1 MTLTFG
7 RIMNDVDYVD
17 GGATGAVVA
26 SDLNQLR
33 NNAEIAWSIAVAQM
47 SRTIKPA
54 DGYDIAPPEHDSNSG
69 FLFTH
74 AYSLPVLSAAQC
86 MIGVTGSAILTASTG
101 GPSNSTVICRDHYNS
116 RWRVFSRNAT
126 TSLYSSAADNLV
138 SLSATTSAN
147 SHSTT
152 GATYIAGI
160 PSGPRYVIACGAAS
174 GNAIVAAYSGTT
186 QSVFAS
192 NTNSYK
198 FDAIASSY
206 ANAGTRVVAVGAGC
220 CSYSSDC
227 GATWTHTTLPA
238 LPATAVG
245 VLSLAYS
252 PTLNQFIC
260 SGLLSSGYMFWSTSA
275 TGASW
280 QAWRRTDVV
289 SMNSTIATLSVLQT
303 LGIAE
308 INGTWVAPHVT
319 GTSGYQIGIVA
330 SFDYGASWRVIPGGA
345 RFGGL
350 NYLKAIPCGDRIAI
364 ASNDSIAITGPVGAS
379 NRVNSVSA

>member
-7 RIMNDVDYVD
+7 RILNDVDYVD
-17 GGATGAVVA
+17 GGATGALVA
-26 SDLNQLR
+26 ADLNQLR
-33 NNAEIAWSIAVAQM
+33 DNAEIAWSVAIAQM
-47 SRTIKPA
+47 SRTINPA
-54 DGYDIAPPEHDSNSG
+54 DGYDVSLPEHDASSG
-69 FLFTH
+69 FLYVH
-74 AYSLPVLSAAQC
+74 AYSLSVLTAAQC

-101 GPSNSTVICRDHYNS
+101 GPNVGTVICRDRYNS

-152 GATYIAGI
+152 DATYIAGI

-186 QSVFAS
+186 QSVFAT

-252 PTLNQFIC
+252 QTLDQFIC
-260 SGLLSSGYMFWSTSA
+260 SGLLSSGYMFWSTST

-280 QAWRRTDVV
+280 QAWRRTDVP
-289 SMNSTIATLSVLQT
+289 SMNSAITTLSASQT

-308 INGTWVAPHVT
+308 VAGTWVAPHVT
-319 GTSGYQIGIVA
+319 GASNYQVGIVA
-330 SFDYGASWRVIPGGA
+330 SFDNGASWRIIPGGA

-350 NYLKAIPCGDRIAI
+350 NYLKAITCGDRIAI
-364 ASNDSIAITGPVGAS
+364 ASNNSIAITGPIGAS

>member
-7 RIMNDVDYVD
+7 RILNDVDYVD
-17 GGATGAVVA
+17 GGATGALVA
-26 SDLNQLR
+26 ADLNQLR
-33 NNAEIAWSIAVAQM
+33 DNAEIAWSIAVAQM

-54 DGYDIAPPEHDSNSG
+54 DGYDVSLPEHDSNSG
-69 FLFTH
+69 FLFSH
-74 AYSLPVLSAAQC
+74 VYSLPVLTAAQC
-86 MIGVTGSAILTASTG
+86 RIGVTGSAILAASTG
-101 GPSNSTVICRDHYNS
+101 GPANATVICRDRYNS
-116 RWRVFSRNAT
+116 RWRVFSRSAT
-126 TSLYSSAADNLV
+126 TSLYSSAADDLI
-138 SLSATTSAN
+138 SLSTTTSAN
-147 SHSTT
+147 SHSTN
-152 GATYIAGI
+152 GAVYIAGI

-186 QSVFAS
+186 QSVFAT

-220 CSYSSDC
+220 CSYSNDC

-238 LPATAVG
+238 LPATATG
-245 VLSLAYS
+245 VLSLSYS
-252 PTLNQFIC
+252 MTLDQFIC
-260 SGLLSSGYMFWSTSA
+260 SGLLSSGYMFWSTSP

-280 QAWRRTDVV
+280 QAWRRTDVL
-289 SMNSTIATLSVLQT
+289 SMDSTITSAGASQT

-308 INGTWVAPHVT
+308 VNGTWVAPHVT
-319 GTSGYQIGIVA
+319 GTSNYQVGIVT
-330 SFDYGASWRVIPGGA
+330 SFDGGASWRTIPGGA

-350 NYLKAIPCGDRIAI
+350 NYLKAIPCGNRIAI
-364 ASNDSIAITGPVGAS
+364 ASNDSIAVTGPIGVS